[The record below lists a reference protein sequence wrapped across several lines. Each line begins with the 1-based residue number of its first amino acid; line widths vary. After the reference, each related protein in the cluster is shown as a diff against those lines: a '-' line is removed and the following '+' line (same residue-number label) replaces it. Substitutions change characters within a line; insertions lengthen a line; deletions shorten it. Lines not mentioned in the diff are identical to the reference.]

1 MVSVVMCIKVL
12 VLSFHSFSMKIQMFT
27 NGMSES
33 RSSTIYLT
41 DVSPEAFKAMISFM
55 YSGELNMEDTMNF
68 GTDLIHLLFLADRF
82 GVVPLH
88 QECCK
93 MLLECLSEV
102 DFSSQPSGV
111 NDMSLCHYHASLLFQ
126 CICYNMVYV

>member
-1 MVSVVMCIKVL
+1 MT
-12 VLSFHSFSMKIQMFT
+12 IQMFT

-33 RSSTIYLT
+33 HSSKICLT
-41 DVSPEAFKAMISFM
+41 DVSPKAFKAMINFM
-55 YSGELNMEDTMNF
+55 YSGELNMEDTVNF
-68 GTDLIHLLFLADRF
+68 GTNLIHLLFLADRF

-102 DFSSQPSGV
+102 VFF
-111 NDMSLCHYHASLLFQ
+111 ATLLE
-126 CICYNMVYV
+126 